1 MKHYPAL
8 FLLFVFAAVGLFC
21 SCDDEE
27 TYADRR
33 EKENQQIQNFL
44 NTGVS
49 LTDTN
54 SDTYSINVPGGIN
67 VISESDFAAKGYTTD
82 VSRNEYVL
90 FNSSGVYM
98 QILRKGPGKPLA
110 EGESATVLVRY
121 TEYDIASA
129 YVRSTNVLNAYA
141 VMPDVMTCSNSYGT
155 IQASFLSGVMKN
167 TYDTSTVPAGWLIPL
182 KYINLGR
189 QDSENEEVARV
200 RVIVPSTQGQINA
213 SANVYACFY
222 DISYTRGR

>member
-129 YVRSTNVLNAYA
+129 YIRSTNVLNSYA

-189 QDSENEEVARV
+189 QESENEEVARV

>member
-121 TEYDIASA
+121 TEYDIAS
-129 YVRSTNVLNAYA
+129 VFIRSTNVLNSYA

-189 QDSENEEVARV
+189 QESEDEEVARV

>member
-1 MKHYPAL
+1 MKHYPSL
-8 FLLFVFAAVGLFC
+8 FLLFLFAVGLFC

-49 LTDTN
+49 LADGN

-82 VSRNEYVL
+82 ASRNEYVL

-110 EGESATVLVRY
+110 EGETATVLVRY

-167 TYDTSTVPAGWLIPL
+167 TYSTSTVPAGWLIPL
-182 KYINLGR
+182 KYVNLGR

-200 RVIVPSTQGQINA
+200 RVIVPSTQGQMDA
-213 SANVYACFY
+213 SSNVYACFY

>member
-1 MKHYPAL
+1 MKHYPSL
-8 FLLFVFAAVGLFC
+8 LLLFVFAAGLFC

-49 LTDTN
+49 LADSN

-82 VSRNEYVL
+82 VERNEYVL

-110 EGESATVLVRY
+110 EGETATVLVRY
-121 TEYDIASA
+121 TEYDISSA

-189 QDSENEEVARV
+189 QESEDEEVARV

>member
-82 VSRNEYVL
+82 ASRNEYVL

-98 QILRKGPGKPLA
+98 QIMRKGPGKPLA
-110 EGESATVLVRY
+110 EGETATVLVRY

-129 YVRSTNVLNAYA
+129 YIRSTNVLNAYA

-189 QDSENEEVARV
+189 QESEDEEVARV

>member
-1 MKHYPAL
+1 MKHYPSL
-8 FLLFVFAAVGLFC
+8 FLLFLFAVGLFC

-49 LTDTN
+49 LADGN
-54 SDTYSINVPGGIN
+54 SDTYSVNVPGGIN

-82 VSRNEYVL
+82 VERNEYVL

-110 EGESATVLVRY
+110 EGETATVLVRY
-121 TEYDIASA
+121 TEYDISSA

-189 QDSENEEVARV
+189 QESEDEEVARV

>member
-90 FNSSGVYM
+90 FNSCGVYM
-98 QILRKGPGKPLA
+98 QIMRKGPGTPLA
-110 EGESATVLVRY
+110 EGETATVLVRY

-129 YVRSTNVLNAYA
+129 YIRSTNVLNSYA

-189 QDSENEEVARV
+189 QESEDEEVARV

>member
-110 EGESATVLVRY
+110 EGETATVLVRY

-129 YVRSTNVLNAYA
+129 YIRSTNVLNSYA

-189 QDSENEEVARV
+189 QESEDEEVARV

>member
-1 MKHYPAL
+1 MKHYPSL
-8 FLLFVFAAVGLFC
+8 LLLFVFAAGLFC

-49 LTDTN
+49 LADGN
-54 SDTYSINVPGGIN
+54 SDTYSIKVPGGIN

-82 VSRNEYVL
+82 VERNEYVL

-110 EGESATVLVRY
+110 EGETATVLVRY
-121 TEYDIASA
+121 TEYDISSA

-167 TYDTSTVPAGWLIPL
+167 SYDTSTVPAGWLIPL

-189 QDSENEEVARV
+189 QESEDEEVARV

>member
-1 MKHYPAL
+1 ML
-8 FLLFVFAAVGLFC
+8 FLFAVGLFC

-49 LTDTN
+49 LADGN

-82 VSRNEYVL
+82 VTRNEYVL

-189 QDSENEEVARV
+189 QESEDEEVARV

>member
-1 MKHYPAL
+1 MKHYPSL
-8 FLLFVFAAVGLFC
+8 FLLFVFAAGLFC

-49 LTDTN
+49 LADGN

-82 VSRNEYVL
+82 VARNEYVL

-98 QILRKGPGKPLA
+98 QIMRKGPGKPLA
-110 EGESATVLVRY
+110 EGETATVLVRY
-121 TEYDIASA
+121 TEYDISSA

-189 QDSENEEVARV
+189 QESEDEEVARV

>member
-1 MKHYPAL
+1 MKHYPSL
-8 FLLFVFAAVGLFC
+8 FLLFLFAVGLFC

-44 NTGVS
+44 NTGVN

-82 VSRNEYVL
+82 VTRNEYVL

-189 QDSENEEVARV
+189 QESEDEEVARV

>member
-1 MKHYPAL
+1 MKHYPSL
-8 FLLFVFAAVGLFC
+8 FLLFVFATGLFC

-49 LTDTN
+49 LADGN

-82 VSRNEYVL
+82 VERNEYVL

-110 EGESATVLVRY
+110 EGETATVLVRY
-121 TEYDIASA
+121 TEYDISSA

-189 QDSENEEVARV
+189 QESEDEEVARV

>member
-82 VSRNEYVL
+82 ASRNEYVL

-129 YVRSTNVLNAYA
+129 YIRSTNVLNSYA

>member
-1 MKHYPAL
+1 MKHYLSL
-8 FLLFVFAAVGLFC
+8 FLLFLFAVGLFC

-44 NTGVS
+44 NTGVN
-49 LTDTN
+49 LADGN
-54 SDTYSINVPGGIN
+54 SDTYSVNVPGGIN

-82 VSRNEYVL
+82 VERNEYVL

-189 QDSENEEVARV
+189 QESEDEEVARV

>member
-98 QILRKGPGKPLA
+98 QIMRKGPGKPLA

-121 TEYDIASA
+121 TEYDIAFA

-189 QDSENEEVARV
+189 QESENEEVARV

>member
-1 MKHYPAL
+1 MKHYPSL
-8 FLLFVFAAVGLFC
+8 LLLFVFAAGLFC

-49 LTDTN
+49 LADGN

-82 VSRNEYVL
+82 VERNEYVL

-110 EGESATVLVRY
+110 EGETATVLVRY

-167 TYDTSTVPAGWLIPL
+167 SYDTSTVPAGWLIPL

-189 QDSENEEVARV
+189 QESEDEEVARV

>member
-82 VSRNEYVL
+82 VTRNEYVL

-98 QILRKGPGKPLA
+98 QIMRKGPGTPLA
-110 EGESATVLVRY
+110 EGETATVLVRY

-129 YVRSTNVLNAYA
+129 YIRSTNVLNSYA

-189 QDSENEEVARV
+189 QESEDEEVARV

>member
-1 MKHYPAL
+1 MKHHPSL
-8 FLLFVFAAVGLFC
+8 LLLFVFAAGLFC

-49 LTDTN
+49 LADGN

-82 VSRNEYVL
+82 VERNEYVL

-110 EGESATVLVRY
+110 EGETATVLVRY
-121 TEYDIASA
+121 TEYDISSA

-189 QDSENEEVARV
+189 QESEDEEVARV

>member
-82 VSRNEYVL
+82 ASRNEYVL

-98 QILRKGPGKPLA
+98 QIMRKGPGTPLA
-110 EGESATVLVRY
+110 EGETATVLVRY

-129 YVRSTNVLNAYA
+129 YIRSTNVLNSYA

-189 QDSENEEVARV
+189 QESEDEEVARV

>member
-82 VSRNEYVL
+82 ASRNEYVL

-129 YVRSTNVLNAYA
+129 YIRSTNVLNAYA

>member
-1 MKHYPAL
+1 MKHYPSL
-8 FLLFVFAAVGLFC
+8 LLLFVFAAGLFC

-49 LTDTN
+49 LADGN
-54 SDTYSINVPGGIN
+54 SDTYSIKVPGGIN

-82 VSRNEYVL
+82 VARNEYVL

-110 EGESATVLVRY
+110 EGETATVLVRY
-121 TEYDIASA
+121 TEYDISSA

-189 QDSENEEVARV
+189 QESEDEEVARV

>member
-1 MKHYPAL
+1 MKHYPSL
-8 FLLFVFAAVGLFC
+8 LLLFVFAAGLFC

-49 LTDTN
+49 LADGN

-82 VSRNEYVL
+82 VARNEYVL

-98 QILRKGPGKPLA
+98 QIMRKGPGKPLA
-110 EGESATVLVRY
+110 EGETATVLVRY
-121 TEYDIASA
+121 TEYDISSA

-167 TYDTSTVPAGWLIPL
+167 SYDTSTVPAGWLIPL

-189 QDSENEEVARV
+189 QESEDEEVARV

>member
-1 MKHYPAL
+1 MKHYPSL
-8 FLLFVFAAVGLFC
+8 FLLFVFAAGLFC

-82 VSRNEYVL
+82 ASRNEYVL

-98 QILRKGPGKPLA
+98 QIMRKGPGKPLA
-110 EGESATVLVRY
+110 EGETATVLVRY

-129 YVRSTNVLNAYA
+129 YIRSTNVLNAYA

-189 QDSENEEVARV
+189 QESEDEEVARV

>member
-82 VSRNEYVL
+82 ASRNEYVL

-129 YVRSTNVLNAYA
+129 FIRSTNVLNSYA

-189 QDSENEEVARV
+189 QESEDEEVARV

>member
-1 MKHYPAL
+1 MKHYPSL
-8 FLLFVFAAVGLFC
+8 LLLFVFAAGLFC

-44 NTGVS
+44 NTGVN

-82 VSRNEYVL
+82 VERNEYVL

-110 EGESATVLVRY
+110 EGETATVLVRY
-121 TEYDIASA
+121 TEYDISSA

-167 TYDTSTVPAGWLIPL
+167 IYDTSTVPAGWLIPL

-189 QDSENEEVARV
+189 QESEDEEVARV

>member
-1 MKHYPAL
+1 MKHYPSL
-8 FLLFVFAAVGLFC
+8 LLLFVFAAGLFC

-98 QILRKGPGKPLA
+98 QIMRKGPGTPLA
-110 EGESATVLVRY
+110 EGETATVLVRY

-129 YVRSTNVLNAYA
+129 YIRSTNVLNSYA

>member
-1 MKHYPAL
+1 MKHYPSL
-8 FLLFVFAAVGLFC
+8 FLLFLFAVGLFC

-49 LTDTN
+49 LADGN

-82 VSRNEYVL
+82 VERNEYVL

-110 EGESATVLVRY
+110 EGETATVLVRY
-121 TEYDIASA
+121 TEYDISSA

-189 QDSENEEVARV
+189 QESEDEEVARV

>member
-1 MKHYPAL
+1 MKHYPSL
-8 FLLFVFAAVGLFC
+8 FLLFLFAVGLFC

-44 NTGVS
+44 NTGVN

-82 VSRNEYVL
+82 ASRNEYVL

-189 QDSENEEVARV
+189 QESEDEEVARV

>member
-1 MKHYPAL
+1 MKHYPSL
-8 FLLFVFAAVGLFC
+8 LLLFVFAAGLFC

-49 LTDTN
+49 LADGN

-110 EGESATVLVRY
+110 EGETATVLVRY
-121 TEYDIASA
+121 TEYDISSA

-167 TYDTSTVPAGWLIPL
+167 TYDTSTVSAGWLIPL

-189 QDSENEEVARV
+189 QESEDEEVARV

>member
-49 LTDTN
+49 LADGN

-110 EGESATVLVRY
+110 EGETATVLVRY

-167 TYDTSTVPAGWLIPL
+167 SYDTSTVPAGWLIPL

-189 QDSENEEVARV
+189 QESEDEEVARV

>member
-49 LTDTN
+49 LTDSN

-98 QILRKGPGKPLA
+98 QIMRKGPGKPLA

-141 VMPDVMTCSNSYGT
+141 VMPDVMTCTNSYGT

>member
-141 VMPDVMTCSNSYGT
+141 VMPDVMTCTNSYGT

-189 QDSENEEVARV
+189 QESEDEEVARV

>member
-98 QILRKGPGKPLA
+98 QIMRKGPGTPLA
-110 EGESATVLVRY
+110 EGETATVLVRY

-129 YVRSTNVLNAYA
+129 YIRSTNVLNSYA

-189 QDSENEEVARV
+189 QESEDEEVARV

>member
-1 MKHYPAL
+1 MKHYPSL
-8 FLLFVFAAVGLFC
+8 FLLFLFAVGLFC

-44 NTGVS
+44 NTGVN

-54 SDTYSINVPGGIN
+54 SDTYSVNVPGGIN

-82 VSRNEYVL
+82 VTRNEYVL

-110 EGESATVLVRY
+110 EGETATVLVRY

-189 QDSENEEVARV
+189 QESEDEEVARV

>member
-1 MKHYPAL
+1 MKHYPSL
-8 FLLFVFAAVGLFC
+8 LLLFVFAAGLFC

-49 LTDTN
+49 LADGN

-82 VSRNEYVL
+82 VERNEYVL

-189 QDSENEEVARV
+189 QESEDEEVARV

>member
-67 VISESDFAAKGYTTD
+67 VISENDFAAKGYTTD

-98 QILRKGPGKPLA
+98 QIMRKGPGTPLA
-110 EGESATVLVRY
+110 EGETATVLVRY

-129 YVRSTNVLNAYA
+129 YIRSTNVLNSYA

-189 QDSENEEVARV
+189 QESEDEEVARV

>member
-1 MKHYPAL
+1 MKHYPSL
-8 FLLFVFAAVGLFC
+8 FLLFLFAVGLFC

-44 NTGVS
+44 NTGVN

-82 VSRNEYVL
+82 ASRNEYVL

-110 EGESATVLVRY
+110 EGETATVLVRY
-121 TEYDIASA
+121 TEYDISSA

-167 TYDTSTVPAGWLIPL
+167 SYDTSTVPAGWLIPL

-189 QDSENEEVARV
+189 QESEDEEVARV

>member
-1 MKHYPAL
+1 M
-8 FLLFVFAAVGLFC
+8 LFVFAAGLFC

-49 LTDTN
+49 LADGN
-54 SDTYSINVPGGIN
+54 SDTYSVNVPGGIN

-82 VSRNEYVL
+82 VERNEYVL

-110 EGESATVLVRY
+110 EGETATVLVRY
-121 TEYDIASA
+121 TEYDISSA

-189 QDSENEEVARV
+189 QESEDEEVARV

>member
-49 LTDTN
+49 LTDSN

-82 VSRNEYVL
+82 ASRNEYVL

-98 QILRKGPGKPLA
+98 QIMRKGPGKPLA

-129 YVRSTNVLNAYA
+129 YIRSTNVLNSYA

-189 QDSENEEVARV
+189 QESENEEVARV